1 MPWVS
6 FPPKSRKQPKRL
18 GRKPRFYPVFVI
30 IGIAFSF
37 YYAVRLVV
45 AIVQPDAILWTKE
58 QRRMER
64 ERLARI
70 RRREACLAFKR
81 KHGVP
86 CPKRLRRP

>member
-1 MPWVS
+1 MAS
-6 FPPKSRKQPKRL
+6 FPPKSRKQPKRP

-30 IGIAFSF
+30 LGIAFSF

-58 QRRMER
+58 HRRMER
-64 ERLARI
+64 ERLSGI

-86 CPKRLRRP
+86 CPKRLRKY

>member
-1 MPWVS
+1 
-6 FPPKSRKQPKRL
+6 
-18 GRKPRFYPVFVI
+18 VFVI
-30 IGIAFSF
+30 LGIAFSC

-45 AIVQPDAILWTKE
+45 AIVDPGSILWTKAH
-58 QRRMER
+58 RRMER
-64 ERLARI
+64 ERKAGV